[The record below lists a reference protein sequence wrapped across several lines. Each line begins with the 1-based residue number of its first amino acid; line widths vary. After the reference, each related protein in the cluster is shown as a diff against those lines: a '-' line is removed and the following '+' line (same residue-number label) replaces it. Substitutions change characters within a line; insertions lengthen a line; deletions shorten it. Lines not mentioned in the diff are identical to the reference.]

1 MSAQRSTDVMNTGQ
15 QPEAM
20 PPNGLASHAPV
31 SARATSA
38 PHPRYERCIH
48 HLVEEQARRSPDAT
62 AVEHRGVG
70 LTYAELNA
78 KANQL
83 AQLLRSRG
91 VGPEAIV
98 GIGLKRS
105 LEFPIALLAV
115 LKAGGAC
122 MPLDPGYP
130 AERLSYMQQDAQAR
144 ILITQPELERAFA
157 QSHAQAVCL
166 APEWLESRAD
176 ASPDCADGASPA
188 NLAYVVY
195 TSGSSGSP
203 RGVLLSHRA
212 LVSYIVEAVPLYRI
226 VPADRVLQFSS
237 LSFDIAIEEIFPTWA
252 AGATLV
258 IRDDDAPPSVDHFLR
273 FIERRRISVLELPTA
288 FWHELVYGAAD
299 LKMTLPSSVRQV
311 CVGGE
316 TASLSAFKL
325 WAKLTAR
332 PVRWINSYGP
342 SEASVVAT
350 TWEPEEGEEVGEL
363 PIGRPVANT
372 VVHLLDSQLQPV
384 PAGETGEL
392 YIGGAGLA
400 RGYLNRPE
408 ETAKK
413 FIRDPFSAEPGA
425 VLYRTGD
432 LARYREDGNLEFR
445 GRIDLQ
451 VKVRGFR
458 IEVEEIEKT
467 LETHPGV
474 RESAVV
480 VQGDATQR
488 LVAFVRPRNGSVA
501 PPTEL
506 RDFLKAKLPEYMIPA
521 AFVLVPSMPMLPNG
535 KVDRRTLAQMELDAS
550 AGEPGRALDRVEE
563 TLLRIWRETLGT
575 RAIGITDNFFE
586 WGGHSLLAIRLMN
599 RIQLA
604 FHKDLPLA
612 TLLQAPTVEQLAKL
626 VRMEGWTPPVS
637 SLVPIQP
644 LGERTPLFLVH
655 GVGGHVL
662 RFRALAQYMA
672 PNQPVYALQAQGLD
686 GKHAPLRRVEDMAQ
700 RYLEDI
706 RAAQREGPY
715 YLAGYS
721 FGGLVALEL
730 ARRLTEAGQE
740 VRLLALLDT
749 FAETQVSK
757 GELLSRFLG
766 LSLAEQFE
774 FLARKTRKK
783 IRRTVNGVAFPAAL
797 KLVRQCCHEAEE
809 AYVPAAYPGRIT
821 LFRPAMKS
829 LRGAE
834 EQEGGWDKIA
844 KRGVD
849 VLEVAGD
856 HGSIIDEPNAQTLA
870 RRLLACIEQASA

>member
-1 MSAQRSTDVMNTGQ
+1 MTGHRS
-15 QPEAM
+15 EAT
-20 PPNGLASHAPV
+20 PSNGLASHV
-31 SARATSA
+31 SVAERLASDS
-38 PHPRYERCIH
+38 RYERCIH

-62 AVEHRGVG
+62 AVEHRGVR

-78 KANQL
+78 KSNQL

-91 VGPEAIV
+91 VGPEVIV

-130 AERLSYMQQDAQAR
+130 AERLAYMQQDAQAR
-144 ILITQPELERAFA
+144 VLITQPELEGTFA
-157 QSHAQAVCL
+157 KSHAEVISL
-166 APEWLESRAD
+166 APEWLRGRAD
-176 ASPDCADGASPA
+176 ASPDCAGGASPA

-195 TSGSSGSP
+195 TSGSTGSP

-212 LVSYIVEAVPLYRI
+212 LVSYIVEAVALYRM
-226 VPADRVLQFSS
+226 VPTDRVLQFSS

-252 AGATLV
+252 AGATV
-258 IRDDDAPPSVDHFLR
+258 VVRDDNAPPSVDHFLK
-273 FIERRRISVLELPTA
+273 FIEQRRISVLDLPTA
-288 FWHELVYGAAD
+288 FWHELVFGAAD
-299 LKMTLPSSVRQV
+299 LQMTLPPSVRQV

-316 TASLSAFKL
+316 KASLAAFKL
-325 WAKLTAR
+325 WPKVTAR
-332 PVRWINSYGP
+332 RVRWINSYGP

-350 TWEPEEGEEVGEL
+350 TWEPEEGEEVSEL

-372 VVHLLDSQLQPV
+372 VVHLLDSQLKAV

-392 YIGGAGLA
+392 HIGGAGLA

-425 VLYRTGD
+425 LLYKTGD
-432 LARYREDGNLEFR
+432 LARYRADGNLEFR
-445 GRIDLQ
+445 GRMDLQ
-451 VKVRGFR
+451 VKIRGFR

-480 VQGDATQR
+480 VQGDVAHR
-488 LVAFVRPRNGSVA
+488 LVAFVLPRNGSV
-501 PPTEL
+501 PPRAEL
-506 RDFLKAKLPEYMIPA
+506 RDFLEAKLPEYMIPA
-521 AFVLVPSMPMLPNG
+521 AFVALPSMPMLPNG

-550 AGEPGRALDRVEE
+550 EGEPGRALDQVEE

-575 RAIGITDNFFE
+575 RAIGIADNFFE
-586 WGGHSLLAIRLMN
+586 CGGHSLLALRLMN
-599 RIQLA
+599 RIQLT
-604 FHKDLPLA
+604 FRRNLPLA
-612 TLLQAPTVEQLAKL
+612 ILLQAPTVEQLAKY
-626 VRMEGWTPPVS
+626 VRMEEWTPPVS

-655 GVGGHVL
+655 GAGGHVL

-672 PNQPVYALQAQGLD
+672 PDQPVYALQAQGLD
-686 GKHAPLRRVEDMAQ
+686 GKHAPLRSVEDMAR

-730 ARRLTEAGQE
+730 ARSLMEAGEE

-749 FAETQVSK
+749 YAGTQVSK
-757 GELLSRFLG
+757 GELLSRFMRF
-766 LSLAEQFE
+766 SLAEQFE
-774 FLARKTRKK
+774 FLARKTRKR
-783 IRRTVNGVAFPAAL
+783 ISRMVAGVEFPASL
-797 KLVRQCCHEAEE
+797 KLVRQCCYEAEK
-809 AYVPAAYPGRIT
+809 AYIPAAYPGRIT
-821 LFRPAMKS
+821 LFRPTMKS
-829 LRGAE
+829 LRGGE
-834 EQEGGWDKIA
+834 DHDGGWDRIA
-844 KRGVD
+844 RQGVD
-849 VLEVAGD
+849 VFEVAGD

-870 RRLLACIEQASA
+870 QQLLACIEQASA